1 MPDPNQQP
9 ATKQD
14 LIDLRIELKT
24 EIKTELAEFKTEF
37 KAEIKDMV
45 QEIVRDAQTEILRGF
60 ERYARGQ
67 DIRMRKIEADISNIN
82 TSESLRI
89 AILEERVTTLE
100 QKLLGQRP
108 Q

>member
-14 LIDLRIELKT
+14 LIELKIELTKSLT
-24 EIKTELAEFKTEF
+24 KSIT
-37 KAEIKDMV
+37 DSV
-45 QEIVRDAQTEILRGF
+45 QEMVRDAQTEILRGF
-60 ERYARGQ
+60 ERYSRSQ
-67 DIRMRKIEADISNIN
+67 DIRMRKIEADVSNLN

-100 QKLLGQRP
+100 RKLLGQRP